1 VLQITDLDSGIRCIG
16 LDRAAKRNAIGV
28 EMTLALEDIL
38 IKSRHREEIRAL
50 VFHGIGGNF
59 SAGMDMKDFFDSST
73 RPHDELRR
81 ARAATENWRTRLLR
95 AMPQTIVSA
104 VRGYCLGGAMPIL
117 ESSDIVIASSDAR
130 FGFPEINFGFV
141 PGGQIIK
148 SAGNMMTRRGLDYAA
163 LTGRPFD
170 AGQALRWGLVSRIV
184 EGDPLDAALAAAR
197 AAVAWP
203 GVQDG
208 ASAASRV

>member
-1 VLQITDLDSGIRCIG
+1 MLKITDIDGGIRCIG

-28 EMTLALEDIL
+28 ELTLALEGIL
-38 IKSRHREEIRAL
+38 IETRHVKEIRTL

-73 RPHDELRR
+73 RAPDELRR

-95 AMPQTIVSA
+95 AMPQTIISA
-104 VRGYCLGGAMPIL
+104 VQGYCLGGAMPIL
-117 ESSDIVIASSDAR
+117 ESSDIVIAGRDAR

-148 SAGNMMTRRGLDYAA
+148 SGVNMMTRRGLTHAA
-163 LTGRPFD
+163 LTGRPFG
-170 AGQALRWGLVSRIV
+170 AEQALRWGLVTRIV
-184 EGDPLDAALAAAR
+184 DTDPLDSALAAAR
-197 AAVAWP
+197 AI
-203 GVQDG
+203 G
-208 ASAASRV
+208 ARQETREAASPVWPI

>member
-1 VLQITDLDSGIRCIG
+1 MLQIKDLDGGIRCIG

-28 EMTLALEDIL
+28 ELTLALEDVL
-38 IKSRHREEIRAL
+38 IRTRHLAGINTL

-59 SAGMDMKDFFDSST
+59 CAGMDMKDFFDSST
-73 RPHDELRR
+73 RAPEELRR

-95 AMPQTIVSA
+95 AMPQVIISA
-104 VRGYCLGGAMPIL
+104 VQGYCLGGAMPIL
-117 ESSDIVIASSDAR
+117 ESSDVVIAGTDAR

-148 SAGNMMTRRGLDYAA
+148 SAGNVMTRRGLRYAA

-170 AGQALRWGLVSRIV
+170 AAQAMRWGLVTSIAA
-184 EGDPLDAALAAAR
+184 GDPLDDALELAR
-197 AAVAWP
+197 SLPAGRGPMPVRF
-203 GVQDG
+203 DR
-208 ASAASRV
+208 SRD